1 MASPQMIFINLPV
14 ANLKRS
20 MAFYE
25 AIGFKNNPQFTDDT
39 AACMVLSDAI
49 FVMILTHDKWKQ
61 FTKKEIPN
69 AKSVAQVM
77 LAITRDAKG
86 DVDTITNNAT
96 KAGGKADPNPV
107 QDLGF
112 MYSRSFEDLDG
123 HIWESVW
130 MDTSALP
137 PQA

>member
-14 ANLKRS
+14 ANLKSS

-25 AIGFKNNPQFTDDT
+25 GIGFKNNPQFTDDT
-39 AACMVLSDAI
+39 AACMVLSETI

-69 AKSVAQVM
+69 AKNVAQVM
-77 LAITRDAKG
+77 LAISRNGKG
-86 DVDTITNNAT
+86 DVDAIINNAA

-112 MYSRSFEDLDG
+112 MYGRSFEDLDG
-123 HIWESVW
+123 HIWESFW
-130 MDTSALP
+130 MDMSALP